1 MSISSLNI
9 YIHVYLACSGCY
21 VVIGSLPMCPS
32 IRSWLCT
39 PSDLRGSKK
48 YLSFC
53 SAVLPENSFTGNFK
67 GMLLKNK
74 NFAKKEKEVFQS
86 LASINICIRTYLS
99 TSLISKQTE
108 RENREG

>member
-32 IRSWLCT
+32 IWSWLCT

-86 LASINICIRTYLS
+86 LASINICFRTYLS